1 MNPRLL
7 FTMGD
12 VAGIGP
18 EIIAR
23 AWPELVRLC
32 RPVVVGD
39 PGWMRRALEMVGHTA
54 RVHVVDRPEQLEAA
68 AESVVCLPG
77 SCPIHSMD

>member
-1 MNPRLL
+1 MSSSPRLL

-18 EIIAR
+18 EIIVR
-23 AWPELVRLC
+23 AWPELCAFC

-39 PGWMRRALEMVGHTA
+39 PGWLERSLCLVKSQATVLRPAHPRRPSP
-54 RVHVVDRPEQLEAA
+54 RQK
-68 AESVVCLPG
+68 
-77 SCPIHSMD
+77 